1 MFVDVRMFLGTKGE
15 PGTFDF
21 SHPLHPF
28 DLAPGEERMI
38 VVTGRVPC
46 PSPVEGFA
54 TMEQQRV
61 HFRALGLSRET
72 WVPISSVPLKPP
84 PGSCPSS

>member
-1 MFVDVRMFLGTKGE
+1 MFLGRKGE

-21 SHPLHPF
+21 SDPLHPF

-46 PSPVEGFA
+46 PSPGEGYA
-54 TMEQQRV
+54 VMEQQRV
-61 HFRALGLSRET
+61 HYEFLWLDHAT
-72 WVPISSVPLKPP
+72 WMPISSVPLKPP
-84 PGSCPSS
+84 RGSCPAS